1 MEGRGEG
8 KGIVEVG
15 ERRRGLLLQL
25 RTVDPAVEDWRGV
38 SGKEGSL
45 GWGVQALLFFFPL

>member
-15 ERRRGLLLQL
+15 EGRRGLLLQL